1 MDAYAGFEPQIGE
14 IRALRTFR
22 IGPGGVLYPLF
33 CDSPWTDGAN
43 TARCRASGPSDAGR
57 QPHSAPDPDCTCGFY
72 AYASESSAAEY
83 PFARHVLAVVAC
95 WGHVIAGTRGIRAE
109 HGRIEAIWTSGA
121 VPRDLAAQVA
131 QRYPSTSTYAD
142 KDAMLVEHP
151 ATMLD
156 CYEVDEPRE
165 RTIKRL
171 GLRVLILVALIV
183 GLLPTR
189 WLGSNNDARVV
200 WAAGLCFFLAGV
212 AILRRRRADIAA
224 RRRML
229 VFVAVALW
237 LVAPFAGT
245 TGVLLLR
252 LPLIQIGALAFAQR
266 RIGTRAASRFPAL
279 INAPG

>member
-1 MDAYAGFEPQIGE
+1 MDAYAGFEPQVGE

-33 CDSPWTDGAN
+33 SDSPWTAGAN
-43 TARCRASGPSDAGR
+43 TARCGASGPPAAGR
-57 QPHSAPDPDCTCGFY
+57 QVHPAPDPDCTCGFY

-109 HGRIEAIWTSGA
+109 HGRIEAIWTSET
-121 VPRDLAAQVA
+121 VPPDLAAQVA
-131 QRYPSTSTYAD
+131 QRYPATATYAD
-142 KDAMLVEHP
+142 KDEMLVEHP
-151 ATMLD
+151 PTMLD
-156 CYEVDEPRE
+156 CYEIDEPHE
-165 RTIKRL
+165 RTMKRV
-171 GLRVLILVALIV
+171 GLRVLIIVALVV

-189 WLGSNNDARVV
+189 WLGSNNDARLV
-200 WAAGLCFFLAGV
+200 WAAELCFFLVGV
-212 AILRRRRADIAA
+212 AILRRRRTDFAA

-252 LPLIQIGALAFAQR
+252 LPLIQIGALGLVQR
-266 RIGTRAASRFPAL
+266 RMGTRAASRFPAL